1 MTTQAASCTDDEKKK
16 IGISEED
23 AKKYVDDFVQKI
35 GMDWEIYDV
44 GCAAGNK
51 YKEDLDY
58 TDKYDQDAETITA
71 DNYTAYVFN
80 LVQNINGIQS
90 ATTSSD
96 YVPDKDDTTLT
107 WLYEKI
113 RIIVDKNG
121 IVAFSWEFPQW

>member
-1 MTTQAASCTDDEKKK
+1 M
-16 IGISEED
+16 
-23 AKKYVDDFVQKI
+23 V
-35 GMDWEIYDV
+35 WEIYDV

-107 WLYEKI
+107 WLYEKL

-121 IVAFSWEFPQW
+121 IVAFSWEFPQMVEE